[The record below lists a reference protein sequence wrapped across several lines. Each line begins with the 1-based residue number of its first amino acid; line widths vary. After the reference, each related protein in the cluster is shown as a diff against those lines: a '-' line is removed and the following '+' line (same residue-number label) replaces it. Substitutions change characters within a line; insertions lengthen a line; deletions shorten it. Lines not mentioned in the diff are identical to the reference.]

1 VPRQEKV
8 PKPPFLKRELAF
20 SLWRRDM
27 EDFASHTS
35 IATLPSGLSGRE
47 RSHDQ
52 VEMIFALIRVIVI
65 DDTE

>member
-1 VPRQEKV
+1 
-8 PKPPFLKRELAF
+8 
-20 SLWRRDM
+20 M